1 MSHSEQHPARWL
13 SRPVTGALT
22 VLGLTLV
29 LQVPIALVRD
39 VIADRVETRDEA
51 VAEVEGHWGAE
62 QSVVGPRLVV
72 PYAPADPSAASP
84 VSVSL
89 LPAALA
95 VDGDLEAES
104 LRRGLFTVPVYA
116 AGLTLRG
123 RFDLA
128 ELAALGIDERA
139 LVWDRARLVIEVTDP
154 RALAAGASASW
165 EGRPVALQPGA
176 GGAEGRPGVHAAVGR
191 PGTAGATFE
200 VHLALQGSEAL
211 WLTPFARETDVRL
224 ASDWPHP
231 GFDGA
236 WLPTE
241 RTLDAA
247 GFSATWKVPF
257 LGRDYPQ
264 AWSSDDDPYDRVMR
278 SRFGVNLVAPV
289 DPYRMAERSTKY
301 APLFLLLTFG
311 ALWLFD
317 TLTGL
322 RVHAMHYLLVGAGM
336 CLFYLLELSLG
347 EHVGFLGAYVAASA
361 GVVGLVGA
369 YAKAVL
375 RSTLRGAALGG
386 GIAGL
391 YAYLFALLSLEK
403 YALLVGSIG
412 LFAALAAV
420 MYLTRWVAW
429 DRVVRM
435 ERAPA
440 RPVGE
445 SAAGA

>member
-1 MSHSEQHPARWL
+1 MAHHEHPTRWL

-22 VLGLTLV
+22 VLALTLL
-29 LQVPIALVRD
+29 LQLPIALVRQIID
-39 VIADRVETRDEA
+39 ERLQTRDEA
-51 VAEVEGHWGAE
+51 VSEVEGRWGAE

-72 PYAPADPSAASP
+72 PYLPGGSEEEG
-84 VSVSL
+84 VSVNL
-89 LPAALA
+89 LPATIE
-95 VDGDLEAES
+95 VVGDMQAES
-104 LRRGLFTVPVYA
+104 LRRGLFTVPVYQ

-123 RFDLA
+123 RFDTS
-128 ELAALGIDERA
+128 ELASLGIDEGRLA
-139 LVWDRARLVIEVTDP
+139 WRRARLVVEVTDP

-165 EGRPVALQPGA
+165 QGAAVDLRPGA
-176 GGAEGRPGVHAAVGR
+176 GGPEGRAGVHAAVAR
-191 PGTAGATFE
+191 PEADDGGFE
-200 VHLALQGSEAL
+200 VHMSLQGSDAL
-211 WLTPFARETDVRL
+211 WLAPLARETEVRL

-241 RTLDAA
+241 RELDGA
-247 GFSATWKVPF
+247 GFSATWRVPF

-264 AWSSDDDPYDRVMR
+264 AWASVDDPYDRVMR

-347 EHVGFLGAYVAASA
+347 EHIGFPGAYVAASA
-361 GVVGLVGA
+361 SIVGLVGA
-369 YAKAVL
+369 YARAVL

-386 GIAGL
+386 GIAAL

-403 YALLVGSIG
+403 YALLAGSLG
-412 LFAALAAV
+412 LFVALAAV
-420 MYLTRWVAW
+420 MYLTRWVDW
-429 DRVVRM
+429 DRLVRM
-435 ERAPA
+435 DRSPSSPA
-440 RPVGE
+440 AQEGVTG
-445 SAAGA
+445 G